1 MEALLKSDTAMNIL
15 ATISL
20 AQFLVIV
27 VLLVGI
33 AIVCYKFKDAIK
45 EFLEDYR
52 QKTNRKEE
60 IEKKINHFDEEIKEL
75 KEYHDEDMQQLKEYH
90 DKDMEVFYQKQLS
103 YRQQSLDKQAMFD
116 KHFSEIDA
124 KIDSLIELLGQHK
137 KQIEEQYEETREI
150 KKNEL
155 REKLLNMYRFYTSI
169 EQNPTQEWN
178 EMEAEV
184 FWDLFRDY
192 EKLGGNGFMH
202 NTVKPAMKALKVV
215 TI

>member
-1 MEALLKSDTAMNIL
+1 METLLKSESAMDIL

-20 AQFLVIV
+20 AQFFVIV
-27 VLLVGI
+27 AFLVG
-33 AIVCYKFKDAIK
+33 AIILVYRFRDGIK

-52 QKTNRKEE
+52 HRENRKEE
-60 IEKKINHFDEEIKEL
+60 MQKKFESYDAEIQHL
-75 KEYHDEDMQQLKEYH
+75 KKHHEEDMEENYK
-90 DKDMEVFYQKQLS
+90 
-103 YRQQSLDKQAMFD
+103 RQQGYREQSLEKQENIE
-116 KHFSEIDA
+116 KHFSEIDS
-124 KIDSLIELLGQHK
+124 KIDNLIQMVNAQH
-137 KQIEEQYEETREI
+137 EETREI
-150 KKNEL
+150 KRNEL

-169 EQNPTQEWN
+169 EQNPKQEWN

-184 FWDLFRDY
+184 FWDLFKDY

>member
-1 MEALLKSDTAMNIL
+1 METLLKSESAMDIL

-20 AQFLVIV
+20 AQFFVIV
-27 VLLVGI
+27 AFLVG
-33 AIVCYKFKDAIK
+33 AIILVYKFRDGIK

-52 QKTNRKEE
+52 HRENRKEE
-60 IEKKINHFDEEIKEL
+60 MQKKFESYDAEIQHL
-75 KEYHDEDMQQLKEYH
+75 KKHHEEDMEENYKRQLG
-90 DKDMEVFYQKQLS
+90 
-103 YRQQSLDKQAMFD
+103 YREQSLEKQASIE
-116 KHFSEIDA
+116 KHFSDIDS
-124 KIDSLIELLGQHK
+124 KIDNLIQMVNAQH
-137 KQIEEQYEETREI
+137 EETREI
-150 KKNEL
+150 KRNEL

-169 EQNPTQEWN
+169 EQNPKQEWN

-184 FWDLFRDY
+184 FWDLFKDY

>member
-1 MEALLKSDTAMNIL
+1 MIESLLKSESAMNVL

-27 VLLVGI
+27 VLFIGI
-33 AIVCYKFKDAIK
+33 AVVAYKCKDGIK
-45 EFLEDYR
+45 GFLEDYR
-52 QKTNRKEE
+52 TRENTKEE
-60 IEKKINHFDEEIKEL
+60 MVKKLNSYDAEIQGIKEHH
-75 KEYHDEDMQQLKEYH
+75 EQ
-90 DKDMEVFYQKQLS
+90 DMESFQQRQLN
-103 YRQQSLDKQAMFD
+103 YRQQSLDKQASIE
-116 KHFSEIDA
+116 KHFSEIDT
-124 KIDSLIELLGQHK
+124 KIDNLIQMMNEQH
-137 KQIEEQYEETREI
+137 EETREI
-150 KKNEL
+150 KRNEL

-169 EQNPTQEWN
+169 EQNPKQEWN

-184 FWDLFRDY
+184 FWDLFKDY

>member
-1 MEALLKSDTAMNIL
+1 METLLKSESAMDIL

-20 AQFLVIV
+20 AQFFVIV
-27 VLLVGI
+27 AFLVG
-33 AIVCYKFKDAIK
+33 AIILVYKFRDGIK

-52 QKTNRKEE
+52 HRENRKEE
-60 IEKKINHFDEEIKEL
+60 MQKKFESYDAEIQHL
-75 KEYHDEDMQQLKEYH
+75 KKHHEEDMEENYKRQLG
-90 DKDMEVFYQKQLS
+90 
-103 YRQQSLDKQAMFD
+103 YREQSLEKQESIE
-116 KHFSEIDA
+116 KHFSEIDS
-124 KIDSLIELLGQHK
+124 KIDNLIQMVNAQH
-137 KQIEEQYEETREI
+137 EETREI
-150 KKNEL
+150 KRNEL

-169 EQNPTQEWN
+169 EQNPKQEWN

-184 FWDLFRDY
+184 FWDLFKDY

>member
-1 MEALLKSDTAMNIL
+1 METLLKSESAMDIL

-20 AQFLVIV
+20 AQFFVIV
-27 VLLVGI
+27 AFLVG
-33 AIVCYKFKDAIK
+33 AIILVYKFRDGIK

-52 QKTNRKEE
+52 HRENRKEE
-60 IEKKINHFDEEIKEL
+60 MQKKFESYDAEIQHL
-75 KEYHDEDMQQLKEYH
+75 KKHHEEDMEENYKRQLG
-90 DKDMEVFYQKQLS
+90 
-103 YRQQSLDKQAMFD
+103 YREQSLEKQASIE
-116 KHFSEIDA
+116 KHFSDIDN
-124 KIDSLIELLGQHK
+124 KIDNLIQMVNAQH
-137 KQIEEQYEETREI
+137 EETREI
-150 KKNEL
+150 KRNEL

-169 EQNPTQEWN
+169 EQNPKQEWN

-184 FWDLFRDY
+184 FWDLFKDY

>member
-1 MEALLKSDTAMNIL
+1 METLLKSESAMDIL

-20 AQFLVIV
+20 AQFFVIV
-27 VLLVGI
+27 AFLVG
-33 AIVCYKFKDAIK
+33 AIILVYRFRDGIK

-52 QKTNRKEE
+52 HRENRKEE
-60 IEKKINHFDEEIKEL
+60 MQKKFESYDAEIQHL
-75 KEYHDEDMQQLKEYH
+75 KKHHEEDMEENYK
-90 DKDMEVFYQKQLS
+90 
-103 YRQQSLDKQAMFD
+103 RQQSYRGQSLEKQENIER
-116 KHFSEIDA
+116 HFSEIDS
-124 KIDSLIELLGQHK
+124 KIDNLIQMVNAQH
-137 KQIEEQYEETREI
+137 EETREI
-150 KKNEL
+150 KRNEL

-169 EQNPTQEWN
+169 EQNPKQEWN

-184 FWDLFRDY
+184 FWDLFKDY

>member
-1 MEALLKSDTAMNIL
+1 METLLKSESAMDIL

-20 AQFLVIV
+20 AQFFVIV
-27 VLLVGI
+27 AFLVG
-33 AIVCYKFKDAIK
+33 AIILVYRFRDGIK

-52 QKTNRKEE
+52 HRENRKEE
-60 IEKKINHFDEEIKEL
+60 MQKKFESYDAEIQHL
-75 KEYHDEDMQQLKEYH
+75 KKHHEEDMEENYK
-90 DKDMEVFYQKQLS
+90 
-103 YRQQSLDKQAMFD
+103 RQQRYRGQSLKKQENIE
-116 KHFSEIDA
+116 KHFSEIDS
-124 KIDSLIELLGQHK
+124 KIDNLIQMVNAQH
-137 KQIEEQYEETREI
+137 EETREI
-150 KKNEL
+150 KRNEL

-169 EQNPTQEWN
+169 EQNPKQEWN

-184 FWDLFRDY
+184 FWDLFKDY

>member
-1 MEALLKSDTAMNIL
+1 METLLKSESAMDIL

-20 AQFLVIV
+20 AQFFVIV
-27 VLLVGI
+27 AFLVG
-33 AIVCYKFKDAIK
+33 AIILVYKFRDGIK

-52 QKTNRKEE
+52 HRENRKEE
-60 IEKKINHFDEEIKEL
+60 MQKKFESYDAEIQHL
-75 KEYHDEDMQQLKEYH
+75 KKHHEEDMEENYKRQLG
-90 DKDMEVFYQKQLS
+90 
-103 YRQQSLDKQAMFD
+103 YREQSLEKQANIE
-116 KHFSEIDA
+116 KHFSDIDS
-124 KIDSLIELLGQHK
+124 KIDNLIQMVNAQH
-137 KQIEEQYEETREI
+137 EETREI
-150 KKNEL
+150 KRNEL

-169 EQNPTQEWN
+169 EQNPKQEWN

-184 FWDLFRDY
+184 FWDLFKDY

>member
-1 MEALLKSDTAMNIL
+1 METLLKSESAMDIL

-20 AQFLVIV
+20 AQFFVIV
-27 VLLVGI
+27 AFLVG
-33 AIVCYKFKDAIK
+33 AIILVYRFRDGIK

-52 QKTNRKEE
+52 HRENRKEE
-60 IEKKINHFDEEIKEL
+60 MQKKFESYDAEIQHL
-75 KEYHDEDMQQLKEYH
+75 KKQHEEDMEENYK
-90 DKDMEVFYQKQLS
+90 
-103 YRQQSLDKQAMFD
+103 RQQSYRGQSLEKQENIE
-116 KHFSEIDA
+116 KHFSEIDS
-124 KIDSLIELLGQHK
+124 KIDNLIQMVNAQH
-137 KQIEEQYEETREI
+137 EETREI
-150 KKNEL
+150 KRNEL

-169 EQNPTQEWN
+169 EQNPKQEWN

-184 FWDLFRDY
+184 FWDLFKDY

>member
-1 MEALLKSDTAMNIL
+1 METLLKSESAMDIL

-20 AQFLVIV
+20 AQFFVIV
-27 VLLVGI
+27 AFLVG
-33 AIVCYKFKDAIK
+33 AIILVYKFRDGIK

-52 QKTNRKEE
+52 HRENRKEE
-60 IEKKINHFDEEIKEL
+60 MQKKFESYDAEIQHL
-75 KEYHDEDMQQLKEYH
+75 KKHHEEDMEENYKRQLG
-90 DKDMEVFYQKQLS
+90 
-103 YRQQSLDKQAMFD
+103 YREQSLEKQASIET
-116 KHFSEIDA
+116 HFSDIDS
-124 KIDSLIELLGQHK
+124 KIDNLIQMVNAQH
-137 KQIEEQYEETREI
+137 EETREI
-150 KKNEL
+150 KRNEL

-169 EQNPTQEWN
+169 EQNPKQEWN

-184 FWDLFRDY
+184 FWDLFKDY

>member
-1 MEALLKSDTAMNIL
+1 METLLKSESAMDIL

-20 AQFLVIV
+20 AQFFVIV
-27 VLLVGI
+27 AFLVG
-33 AIVCYKFKDAIK
+33 AIILVYKFRDGIK

-52 QKTNRKEE
+52 HRENRKEE
-60 IEKKINHFDEEIKEL
+60 MQKKFESYDAEIQHL
-75 KEYHDEDMQQLKEYH
+75 KKHHEEDMEENYKRQLGYREQSL
-90 DKDMEVFYQKQLS
+90 QKQENIE
-103 YRQQSLDKQAMFD
+103 
-116 KHFSEIDA
+116 KHFSEIDS
-124 KIDSLIELLGQHK
+124 KIDNLIQMVNAQH
-137 KQIEEQYEETREI
+137 EETREI
-150 KKNEL
+150 KRNEL

-169 EQNPTQEWN
+169 EQNPKQEWN

-184 FWDLFRDY
+184 FWDLFKDY

>member
-1 MEALLKSDTAMNIL
+1 METLLKSESAMDIL

-20 AQFLVIV
+20 AQFFVIV
-27 VLLVGI
+27 AFLVG
-33 AIVCYKFKDAIK
+33 AIILVYRFRDGIK

-52 QKTNRKEE
+52 HRENRKEE
-60 IEKKINHFDEEIKEL
+60 MQKKFESYDAEIQHL
-75 KEYHDEDMQQLKEYH
+75 KKHHEEDMEENYK
-90 DKDMEVFYQKQLS
+90 
-103 YRQQSLDKQAMFD
+103 RQQSYRGQSLKKQENIE
-116 KHFSEIDA
+116 KHFSEIDS
-124 KIDSLIELLGQHK
+124 KIDNLIQMVNAQH
-137 KQIEEQYEETREI
+137 EETREI
-150 KKNEL
+150 KRNEL

-169 EQNPTQEWN
+169 EQNPKQEWN

-184 FWDLFRDY
+184 FWDLFKDY